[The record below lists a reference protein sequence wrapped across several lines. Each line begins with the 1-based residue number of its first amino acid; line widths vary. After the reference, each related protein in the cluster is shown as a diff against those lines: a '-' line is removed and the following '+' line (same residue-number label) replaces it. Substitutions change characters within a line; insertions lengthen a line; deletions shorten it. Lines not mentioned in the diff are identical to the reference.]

1 MPINTNNACS
11 NYTLYLGNGASF
23 AGWPSRLQWLSFN
36 DMWTINQHLISRSC
50 NAIYKTPNLSPL
62 ETQSL
67 YKAIQSVANST
78 RVDHRF
84 ILAVVMQE
92 TKGCVRATTSV
103 SPDGTVR
110 NPGLMQDHEGTHS
123 CNNNGKVQTP
133 CPYDQI
139 LGMIT
144 DGVAGTEKGNGL
156 AGAITSSN
164 EDGVEFAQAY
174 YRAARFY
181 NSGLIDGSGDLEKG
195 TATHCYASDIANRL
209 AGWVDAKSECTLDNK

>member
-11 NYTLYLGNGASF
+11 NYTLYLGNGASS

-84 ILAVVMQE
+84 ILAVIMQE

-123 CNNNGKVQTP
+123 CNNEGKIQTP
-133 CPYDQI
+133 CPDDQI

-164 EDGVEFAQAY
+164 EDGVEFAQGY

-195 TATHCYASDIANRL
+195 TATHCYVSDIANRL
-209 AGWVDAKSECTLDNK
+209 VGWVDAKSECTLDD

>member
-1 MPINTNNACS
+1 
-11 NYTLYLGNGASF
+11 
-23 AGWPSRLQWLSFN
+23 
-36 DMWTINQHLISRSC
+36 MWTINQHLISRSC
-50 NAIYKTPNLSPL
+50 NAIYKTPNLTPS

-67 YKAIQSVANST
+67 YTAIQSVAHTS

-84 ILAVVMQE
+84 ILAVIMQE

-123 CNNNGKVQTP
+123 CNNEGKIQTP
-133 CPYDQI
+133 CPDDQI
-139 LGMIT
+139 LGMIN

-156 AGAITSSN
+156 AGAISSSN

-195 TATHCYASDIANRL
+195 TATHCYVSDIANRL
-209 AGWVDAKSECTLDNK
+209 VGWVDAKSECTLDDKWMVSIVSR

>member
-1 MPINTNNACS
+1 
-11 NYTLYLGNGASF
+11 
-23 AGWPSRLQWLSFN
+23 
-36 DMWTINQHLISRSC
+36 MWTINQHLISRSC
-50 NAIYKTPNLSPL
+50 NAIYKTPNLTPS

-67 YKAIQSVANST
+67 YTAIQSVAHTS

-84 ILAVVMQE
+84 ILAVIMQE

-123 CNNNGKVQTP
+123 CNNEGKIQTP
-133 CPYDQI
+133 CPDDQI
-139 LGMIT
+139 LGMIN

-156 AGAITSSN
+156 AGAISSSN

-195 TATHCYASDIANRL
+195 TATHCYVSDIANRL
-209 AGWVDAKSECTLDNK
+209 VGWVDAKSECTLDDK